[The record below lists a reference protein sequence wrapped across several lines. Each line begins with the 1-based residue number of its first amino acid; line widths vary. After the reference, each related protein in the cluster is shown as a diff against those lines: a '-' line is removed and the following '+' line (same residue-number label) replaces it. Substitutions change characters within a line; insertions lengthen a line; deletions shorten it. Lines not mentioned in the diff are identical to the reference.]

1 MRDPRTANLLG
12 ALVLALHDEMEAAT
26 TAAAEHGAAY
36 PAALATIL
44 GIPGLSIEALRQ
56 ILGLSHSGTVRLL
69 DALEAEASVVRKSGK
84 DARSV
89 AVELTPAGRR
99 RAQAVLRAREQ
110 ALAPALEGLT
120 AVERGQLL
128 RLTEKLLGNLTR
140 TRQHADVIC
149 RLCDLGACPE
159 DRCPVECAARAT

>member
-1 MRDPRTANLLG
+1 MRDSRTANLLG

-44 GIPGLSIEALRQ
+44 GAPGLTIEALRQ

-69 DALEAEASVVRKSGK
+69 DALEAEGSVVRKSGK

-89 AVELTPAGRR
+89 AVELTASGRR
-99 RAQAVLRAREQ
+99 QAQAVLRARET
-110 ALAPALEGLT
+110 ALGPALESLS
-120 AVERGQLL
+120 AAERGQLL
-128 RLTEKLLGNLTR
+128 RLTEKLLASLTR
-140 TRQHADVIC
+140 NPQHADTIC

-159 DRCPVECAARAT
+159 DSCPVECAARGT